1 MEWCHMNSPSKKKF
15 KMQSSVRTVMCTIFG
30 DRKEM
35 ILEPGQTINSDC
47 YVVTLTKLT
56 APTSRV
62 RPEKM
67 TAFLLQHNTRSHT
80 SLKTVP
86 VLADQPT
93 TPTVQSRF
101 EVFWLPFVQEYG
113 LYGQHFPRSDA
124 TTAAWNSELPQLVQ
138 MFTSIACRLLF
149 MTDKKFRAN
158 GGWLC

>member
-1 MEWCHMNSPSKKKF
+1 MNSPSKKKF

-86 VLADQPT
+86 VLAEQPT

-101 EVFWLPFVQEYG
+101 EVF
-113 LYGQHFPRSDA
+113 
-124 TTAAWNSELPQLVQ
+124 
-138 MFTSIACRLLF
+138 
-149 MTDKKFRAN
+149 
-158 GGWLC
+158 